1 VQVFC
6 QDAKGFDRAAFHRD
20 FNDLVIAFFRQQFAV
35 RK

>member
-1 VQVFC
+1 VIC

-20 FNDLVIAFFRQQFAV
+20 FNGSVVAFFQQQFAA